1 MMGCK
6 GPKSGIEIF
15 KKSKATTIFEVKVQQ
30 IEVPIINRI
39 TIHMNNNSCYYCSS
53 WLIINAY

>member
-30 IEVPIINRI
+30 IEVPIINRK
-39 TIHMNNNSCYYCSS
+39 TIHNNSCYYSSSS